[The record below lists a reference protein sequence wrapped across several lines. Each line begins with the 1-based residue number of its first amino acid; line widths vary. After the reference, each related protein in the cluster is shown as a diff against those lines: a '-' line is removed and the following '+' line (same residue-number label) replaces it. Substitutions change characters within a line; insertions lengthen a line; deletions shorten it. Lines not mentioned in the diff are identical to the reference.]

1 MKIATYLEND
11 VLRGCYCSDFTI
23 FCVFYVRKKIKLIIQ
38 FLIEVLIYYTNL

>member
-1 MKIATYLEND
+1 MKVATFLEND

-23 FCVFYVRKKIKLIIQ
+23 FFRFYLRKNIKLIIQ